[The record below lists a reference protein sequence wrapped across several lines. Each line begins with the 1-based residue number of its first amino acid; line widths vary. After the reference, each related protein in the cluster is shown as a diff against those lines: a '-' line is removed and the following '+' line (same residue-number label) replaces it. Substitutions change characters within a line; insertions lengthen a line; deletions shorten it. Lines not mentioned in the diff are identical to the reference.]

1 MLVWISQANVEE
13 RQECHQ
19 SLSERVGDLVLKVAA
34 AEGEALEH
42 STGQPTQPRTT
53 PAASDTSQ
61 AAGFQFEHHNMGHA
75 SAPRSALRNTP
86 IVKEKEVLPDMVP
99 QAATPGK
106 AWRNVTR
113 RGSTDRGSS
122 ILRSSSSTPF
132 KKDELQVARHW
143 LRKAPQ
149 EDWQVTVAQ
158 PPHIPT

>member
-1 MLVWISQANVEE
+1 MEE

-42 STGQPTQPRTT
+42 STGRPTQPRST
-53 PAASDTSQ
+53 PAASDTPQ
-61 AAGFQFEHHNMGHA
+61 AARFQFEHHNMGHA
-75 SAPRSALRNTP
+75 TAPRSALRNTP
-86 IVKEKEVLPDMVP
+86 IVKQQEVLPDMDH
-99 QAATPGK
+99 QAETPGK

-113 RGSTDRGSS
+113 RGSTDRGTS
-122 ILRSSSSTPF
+122 IPRSSSTSF

-158 PPHIPT
+158 PPHIPDERKY